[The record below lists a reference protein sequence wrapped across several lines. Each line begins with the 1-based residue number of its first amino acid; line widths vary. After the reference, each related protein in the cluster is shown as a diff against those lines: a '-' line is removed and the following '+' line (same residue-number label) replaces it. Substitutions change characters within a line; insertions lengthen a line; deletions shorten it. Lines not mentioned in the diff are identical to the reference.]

1 MKLECF
7 SVPIPKELIAQ
18 IPAEPRDSSR
28 LMIVKENKMIE
39 HRKFSN
45 LPDYLNEGDVLVLN
59 NTKVIPAKI
68 FGLKKTGGKVEILL
82 VKKISEGNSEVYS
95 RAMRANIRG
104 FVEDNSEVYSTTEN
118 VSTEISREKSVLQS
132 IYYECLIKGKN
143 IVENQEIANKD
154 GCVIGV
160 VKKKLSSGRFV
171 VELNQSDIIREGAP
185 PLPPYIK
192 NTDVPLERYNTVYG
206 YSNGSIA
213 APTAG
218 LHFTEE
224 LLERIKRKGVCVADV
239 TLHIGLGT
247 FLPVKAEKIED
258 HKMEEE
264 YYEIG
269 LDSAEKIN
277 SAERV
282 IAVGTSTVRAIES
295 SCKKGKVIPSN
306 GKTNLYIYPGYK
318 FKSRTDSLITNFHL
332 PSSTNLLLVCAFAG
346 TEKTFTAYREAISQK
361 YRFYSFGDAM
371 LVGRENV

>member
-1 MKLECF
+1 MKLGF
-7 SVPIPKELIAQ
+7 SVPKELIAQ
-18 IPAEPRDSSR
+18 TPAEPRDSSR
-28 LMIVKENKMIE
+28 LMVVKGDKIE
-39 HRKFSN
+39 HRNFYA
-45 LPDYLNEGDVLVLN
+45 LPDCLTKGDVLVLN
-59 NTKVIPAKI
+59 NTKVIPAKL
-68 FGLKKTGGKVEILL
+68 FGLKKTGGKVEILV
-82 VKKISEGNSEVYS
+82 VKKICDTN
-95 RAMRANIRG
+95 
-104 FVEDNSEVYSTTEN
+104 
-118 VSTEISREKSVLQS
+118 
-132 IYYECLIKGKN
+132 YECLIKGKN
-143 IVENQEIANKD
+143 IAENEEIMAEKD
-154 GCVIGV
+154 GRVIAA

-171 VELNQSDIIREGAP
+171 IVFNQSDIIKEAVP

-192 NTDVPLERYNTVYG
+192 NTAVPLERYNTVYG

-224 LLERIKRKGVCVADV
+224 LLKIIKRKGVCVAEV

-247 FLPVKAEKIED
+247 FLPVRTEKIED

-269 LDSAEKIN
+269 SDSAEKIN

-295 SCKKGKVIPSN
+295 SCKNGKITPSN

-318 FKSRTDSLITNFHL
+318 FKSRIQSLITNFHL
-332 PSSTNLLLVCAFAG
+332 PDSTNLLLVCAFAG

-371 LVGRENV
+371 FVGRENV